1 MSISDLKSS
10 AGGDAH
16 LHGFALP
23 HSGEETRAAIQA
35 VDRAVDAALRSVPI
49 PEGMLTRLGLL
60 VFAISDEQAGRF
72 DYLGC

>member
-1 MSISDLKSS
+1 MSISDLKS
-10 AGGDAH
+10 AADGDAH

-23 HSGEETRAAIQA
+23 HSRDETRSAIQA

-49 PEGMLTRLGLL
+49 PDGMLSRLGLL
-60 VFAISDEQAGRF
+60 VLTIADEQVDSV

>member
-1 MSISDLKSS
+1 MSNSNLKPS
-10 AGGDAH
+10 ADGDAH

-23 HSGEETRAAIQA
+23 HSGDETRSAMQA

-49 PEGMLTRLGLL
+49 PEGMLSRLGLL
-60 VFAISDEQAGRF
+60 VLTIPDEQLDSV